1 MKEVDSGVGQGSIS
15 RSETIFAMLVERPV
29 GVEKGFK
36 LTDMISGRVNVNM
49 KDDMF
54 RMVINKCDWVKWWNH
69 PGVSFL
75 LVKSR

>member
-29 GVEKGFK
+29 GVEEGFK

-54 RMVINKCDWVKWWNH
+54 RMVIQQV
-69 PGVSFL
+69 
-75 LVKSR
+75 